1 MIKGHLVDIKHSV
14 YSEDVHVCT
23 FFICIVKPFLQQVHV
38 DSYNYDIY

>member
-23 FFICIVKPFLQQVHV
+23 FFLHRKALFAASTCRFV
-38 DSYNYDIY
+38 